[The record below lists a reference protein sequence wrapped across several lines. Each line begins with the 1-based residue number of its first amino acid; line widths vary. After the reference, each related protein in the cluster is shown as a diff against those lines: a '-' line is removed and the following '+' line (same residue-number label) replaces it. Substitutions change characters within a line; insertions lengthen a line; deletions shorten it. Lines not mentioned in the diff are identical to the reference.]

1 MVVSGPVTVCV
12 QAGQYVNNG
21 TYVDS
26 TGTLLARGGVDFNGT
41 GTNRLHNLTFQSG
54 TDTSN
59 INSLMSVYNRTYL
72 RSGTLY
78 ANNLLYVRSDDNLIA
93 DMRVDSKLYNPVQ
106 GLVTRATVT
115 SGSGCSP
122 YSSNLTLN
130 IFGPAMLFQ
139 WQSSPD
145 GTTWS
150 NIAGATAGT
159 YTASVASTTH
169 YRCSL
174 STNNSTFTQATPA
187 VELVHT
193 GGLPAIT
200 GTASTCTGTTT
211 PLSIAY
217 TGGTWSSST
226 PSIASVDATT
236 GMVTGI
242 NAGTTT
248 ITYTA
253 STSCTQTIVFTVNP
267 LPASITGNASIC
279 KTSTSLLSSATPGG
293 TWSSSDPLIASTPST
308 SGLIYGES
316 LGTAT
321 ITYTLPTGC
330 YTTTEV
336 TVNPSITSAITG
348 TLSVCHGLNTTLSI
362 AETGGTWSSSI
373 PTRASVNPSTGVVLG
388 ISLGTAIISYS
399 TTAYCYQT
407 AIVTVNPLPKIIA
420 GTAVVCSGSTSLL
433 SNATP
438 GGTWSSSNMSVA
450 TVPSTPGLVTGVAA
464 GTTTI
469 SYILPTGCFAT
480 RIVTVNP
487 GPTPIT
493 GSLLSCIGRTIIH
506 SSTPSG
512 GTWSSSTPARLTI
525 NTSGFSTGVAIGTAT
540 ISYTISSGCRTTA
553 VVSVGALPT
562 VTGPTLVCA
571 GNSITLSGAPLG
583 GTWVSSNPSGA
594 SVNPV
599 GIVTGVAT
607 GVTTIRYISANTC
620 FRNTNVTV
628 NAIVKPINGT
638 LAICT
643 GTTTTL
649 TSGTAG
655 GTWQSSNT
663 GVAAINVSSGVVNA
677 ITAGTTTITY
687 RTGATCFATRV
698 LTVNPTST
706 VAVISGPSIVC
717 TGNNITLTNT
727 ATGGVWSSS
736 NTSVATIG
744 STGILSAIAAGT
756 TIVSYTKTSICGSAV
771 ATKVITVNPLPNAG
785 SISGTSPLCRTT
797 SATFTSTA
805 PSGTWSSNYTAGA
818 SVNASS
824 GLVTG
829 LANGSFIISYRMTNS
844 CGTAYASF
852 PVTVI
857 SAPSL
862 AAISGATSVCAAATT
877 TLTNTTTGG
886 TWSSTNTGVATINPA
901 TGAVTGIA
909 AGTTTISYNV
919 TNICGSAGVARL
931 QTVNPLPLAG
941 VISGTATLSAGST
954 TSLTAT
960 PSGGT
965 WLSASGSIASVNA
978 ITGVVTGV
986 SSGVATISY
995 TRTNSCGSASSTI
1008 AVTVNPA
1015 TTPITGTRVV
1025 CVGATTTLAN
1035 ATPGGTWSTADGSI
1049 ATVGITGIVSGVS
1062 TGTTTITYSFSS
1074 GGNVTATVTVNTLPI
1089 AYTGPGIICSGSQL
1103 NLGSS
1108 ISGCTWTSGNS
1119 SRAIVAYTTGIVTG
1133 GTTLGTVNISYTNL
1147 AGCSSIAQ
1155 LTVNPAVA
1163 VITGVSSPCLGSS
1176 ITLANATSGGTWSSS
1191 NTANATIDVSSGV
1204 LTAVGGGTSTISYTI
1219 SLGCI
1224 RTAIVTVGTPP
1235 SITGSSIVCLGQTS
1249 YLSSSGGV
1257 WSGSSNPSVATVTGG
1272 GFVSGL
1278 AEGTAT
1284 ITYRSSANPLCFV
1297 TTEVTVN
1304 PLPSVIAA
1312 PPVLCPSHTATL
1324 TSAPLGGTWTSNNPA
1339 VVSVDPSTGV
1349 ITANAINHTGISL
1362 TVINYTS
1369 TLGCTRSVTATVSPV
1384 PAPIYGGTLNLCIGG
1399 SSTLL
1404 TGTTGGTWS
1413 STSASVASIS
1423 ASGFLSGISSGT
1435 SLISYSNASGCAAV
1449 AMATVNAA
1457 PGSNTG
1463 IATVCMGATTT
1474 LSNSSG
1480 TGTWSS
1486 SNISRATV
1494 GATTGVVTGVNA
1506 GTVIITYQIAAGCF
1520 STTVVTV
1527 NASLPAITGASS
1539 LCVLTNTI
1547 LSNTT
1552 PDGTWSSSDPSVAS
1566 IGATGNV
1573 FGTGMG
1579 TATISYT
1586 VGSCTTTRSISVN
1599 CFARPAAPDVS
1610 DVAQTSFSLSPNPTT
1625 GNLTLATSVAGTAT
1639 MYTLDGKEVQQYDVQ
1654 AGNNNLTLPYN
1665 LASGVYMCRFIGNDG
1680 SSQMARL
1687 VLNN

>member
-1 MVVSGPVTVCV
+1 MVVSGPITVCV

-41 GTNRLHNLTFQSG
+41 GTNRLHNLTFHSG

-72 RSGTLY
+72 RTGTLY
-78 ANNLLYVRSDDNLIA
+78 ANNLLYIRSDDNLIA
-93 DMRVDSKLYNPVQ
+93 DMRVEGKLYNPVQ

-115 SGSGCSP
+115 SGSGCTP

-145 GTTWS
+145 GSMWS

-159 YTASVASTTH
+159 YTASVATTTQ
-169 YRCSL
+169 YRCFL

-211 PLSIAY
+211 PLSIAH

-226 PSIASVDATT
+226 PSVASVDATT
-236 GMVTGI
+236 GMVAGI
-242 NAGTTT
+242 NPGTTT
-248 ITYTA
+248 ITYTSSA
-253 STSCTQTIVFTVNP
+253 SCTQTIVFTVNP
-267 LPASITGNASIC
+267 LPDNITGNASIC

-293 TWSSSDPLIASTPST
+293 TWSSSDPLKASTPST
-308 SGLIYGES
+308 SGLIYGAS

-330 YTTTEV
+330 YVTKEV
-336 TVNPSITSAITG
+336 TVNPSITAAITG
-348 TLSVCHGLNTTLSI
+348 TFTVCQGSNITLSI
-362 AETGGTWSSSI
+362 AETGGTWSSSF
-373 PTRASVNPSTGVVLG
+373 PTRASINPSTGVVLG
-388 ISLGTAIISYS
+388 IGTGTSIITYS
-399 TTAYCYQT
+399 ITASCYQT
-407 AIVTVNPLPKIIA
+407 AVVTTNPLPKVISGIA
-420 GTAVVCSGSTSLL
+420 SICAATSANLFCDP
-433 SNATP
+433 P
-438 GGTWSSSNMSVA
+438 GGTWSSSNTSIA
-450 TVPSTPGLVTGVAA
+450 NISTTSGTYTGVSA
-464 GTTTI
+464 GTATI
-469 SYILPTGCFAT
+469 SYTLPTGCFRT
-480 RIVTVNP
+480 YTVTINP
-487 GPTPIT
+487 IPTPIT
-493 GSLLSCIGRTIIH
+493 GSLQSCIGRTILH
-506 SSTPSG
+506 SSTPIG

-525 NTSGFSTGVAIGTAT
+525 DAAGFSTGVALGTAT
-540 ISYTISSGCRTTA
+540 IYYTSTFGCRASA
-553 VVSVGALPT
+553 VVTVGATPT

-571 GNSITLSGAPLG
+571 GNSITLAGSPTG

-594 SVNPV
+594 SVNTTGV
-599 GIVTGVAT
+599 VTGVAT
-607 GVTTIRYISANTC
+607 GVTTIRYTSANTC

-638 LAICT
+638 LALCT
-643 GTTTTL
+643 GTSTSL

-663 GVAAINVSSGVVNA
+663 GVATINVASGLVNA
-677 ITAGTTTITY
+677 LTAGTSTITY
-687 RTGATCFATRV
+687 RTGTTCFATKV
-698 LTVNPTST
+698 LTVNPSST
-706 VAVISGPSIVC
+706 VAAISGPSIVC
-717 TGNNITLTNT
+717 TGNNITLTNST
-727 ATGGVWSSS
+727 TGGVWSSS
-736 NTSVATIG
+736 NTTVASIG
-744 STGILSAIAAGT
+744 STGILTGLTTGT
-756 TIVSYTKTSICGSAV
+756 TIVSYVNSSSCGTAV
-771 ATKVITVNPLPNAG
+771 ATRVVTVSPLPNAG
-785 SISGTSPLCRTT
+785 TISGTSPLCRTT
-797 SATFTSTA
+797 SATFTNTVTG
-805 PSGTWSSNYTAGA
+805 GTWSSNYAAGA
-818 SVNASS
+818 SVNAST

-844 CGTAYASF
+844 CGTAYASY

-857 SAPSL
+857 SAPTL
-862 AAISGATSVCAAATT
+862 AAISGATTVCEAATI
-877 TLTNTTTGG
+877 TLSNTTTGG
-886 TWSSTNTGVATINPA
+886 TWTSTNTGVATINPS

-919 TNICGSAGVARL
+919 TNICGSAGVARI
-931 QTVNPLPLAG
+931 QTVNPLPVAG
-941 VISGTATLSAGST
+941 VISGTATLSAGAT
-954 TSLTAT
+954 TTLTAT

-965 WLSASGSIASVNA
+965 WLSASGSIVSINA
-978 ITGVVTGV
+978 ITGVATGV
-986 SSGVATISY
+986 TSGVATISY
-995 TRTNSCGSASSTI
+995 TRSNSCGNAAATI

-1015 TTPITGTRVV
+1015 TTPITGTRIV
-1025 CVGATTTLAN
+1025 CEGATTTLAN
-1035 ATPGGTWSTADGSI
+1035 ATPGGTWSTADGTI

-1062 TGTTTITYSFSS
+1062 AGTTTITYSFSS
-1074 GGNVTATVTVNTLPI
+1074 GGNVTAIVTVNSAPI

-1103 NLGSS
+1103 NLGST
-1108 ISGCTWTSGNS
+1108 ISGCTWTSGNT
-1119 SRAIVAYTTGIVTG
+1119 SRATVAYTTGIVTG

-1147 AGCSSIAQ
+1147 AGCSSIAL

-1163 VITGVSSPCLGSS
+1163 AITGVSSPCLGSS

-1191 NTANATIDVSSGV
+1191 NTANATIDASSGV
-1204 LTAVGGGTSTISYTI
+1204 LTAVGGGTTTISYTI
-1219 SLGCI
+1219 SIGCI

-1249 YLSSSGGV
+1249 YLSSSGGI

-1278 AEGTAT
+1278 TVGTAT

-1312 PPVLCPSHTATL
+1312 PPVLCPSQTATL

-1349 ITANAINHTGISL
+1349 ITANAINHTGISV

-1369 TLGCTRSVTATVSPV
+1369 TLSCTRSVTATVSPV

-1404 TGTTGGTWS
+1404 TSTTGGTWS
-1413 STSASVASIS
+1413 STNASVASIS
-1423 ASGFLSGISSGT
+1423 TSGFISGISSGT
-1435 SLISYSNASGCAAV
+1435 SLISYSNAAGCAAV

-1457 PGSNTG
+1457 PGANTG
-1463 IATVCMGATTT
+1463 VATVCMGATTT
-1474 LSNSSG
+1474 LYNSSG

-1506 GTVIITYQIAAGCF
+1506 GTVNITYQIAAGCI
-1520 STTVVTV
+1520 SITVVTV
-1527 NASLPAITGASS
+1527 NAALPAITGTATVCTG
-1539 LCVLTNTI
+1539 LNTT
-1547 LSNTT
+1547 LSNAS
-1552 PDGTWSSSDPSVAS
+1552 PGGTWTSSDPSVA
-1566 IGATGNV
+1566 
-1573 FGTGMG
+1573 
-1579 TATISYT
+1579 TISTTGVVTGVNLGNTTITYSNGT
-1586 VGSCTTTRSISVN
+1586 CSTTREVTVN
-1599 CFARPAAPDVS
+1599 CFARPATPDVS
-1610 DVAQTSFSLSPNPTT
+1610 DVAQTSFSLFPNPTT
-1625 GNLTLATSVAGTAT
+1625 GKLTLATSVAGTAT
-1639 MYTLDGKEVQQYDVQ
+1639 IYTLDGKEVKQYNVQ
-1654 AGNNNLTLPYN
+1654 AGNNNLALPYN